1 MRGFLCLP
9 GGQGSK
15 GFAFNSLA
23 MKGPKP
29 MKLTH
34 LKLEEI
40 FPSKLNVRKK
50 GGGDI
55 SDLLPSIRSLG
66 VLQPLLVRP
75 DGEAY
80 EIIAGG
86 RRYRALLKLA
96 EEGIAEP
103 VPCAVMEEGDDAKA
117 IEASLAE
124 NIARLPMDEID
135 QYKAFAALVKK
146 GMDPAD
152 VAAQFGVTERLV
164 KQRLAIA
171 NLIGPILTAYRK
183 EDIDPGT
190 IRILTLAT
198 KAQQKAWWEL
208 FTDEEQ
214 YPPYGQALKD
224 WLFGGQHI
232 PVTAALFAEEEYPGA
247 IIADLFGEERYFAD
261 AASFWPLQNKAI
273 AEKRDAYL
281 AAGWKEVVILEPGER
296 FATWEHAKVARKK
309 GGKVFIAIARNG
321 AVTFHEGY
329 LTAKEARRL
338 EKAQAG
344 KSGEGDGDAAADTK
358 VSRPECTKAMVNY
371 IDLHKHAA
379 VRTGLLAHPKVA
391 LRLSVA
397 HIIAGSSLWSVH
409 PEPQKAH
416 SGDIGESL
424 AGSAA
429 EKQFSKERE
438 AIRTLLAIEEPG
450 ADEDHRI
457 VPPGLFK
464 HERELAD
471 ILAML
476 LPMDDG
482 TVLRILTFVMAETLE
497 AGTGLIEGLGLLL
510 KTDMADWWSPDDT
523 FFDLLRDK
531 PAINAMLREVA
542 DEATADA
549 HLSSTAKVQKK
560 IIADCLSG
568 EGRTK
573 VEDWQPRYMRFPGT
587 GYTGRFE
594 RYAVT
599 GSMEGRSDNDVDDTD
614 ADAANAEDAAA

>member
-1 MRGFLCLP
+1 
-9 GGQGSK
+9 
-15 GFAFNSLA
+15 
-23 MKGPKP
+23 

-34 LKLEEI
+34 LKLKEL

-50 GGGDI
+50 GGGDLC
-55 SDLLPSIRSLG
+55 DLLPSIRSLG

-86 RRYRALLKLA
+86 RRYRALRKLA

-103 VPCAVMEEGDDAKA
+103 VPCAVMEEGDDARA

-146 GMDPAD
+146 GMDAAD
-152 VAAQFGVTERLV
+152 VAAKFGVTERLV

-183 EDIDPGT
+183 QDIDPGT
-190 IRILTLAT
+190 VRVLTLAT

-214 YPPYGQALKD
+214 YLPYGQALKD

-232 PVTAALFAEEEYPGA
+232 PVSAALFAEGEYPGA

-273 AEKRDAYL
+273 AERRDAYL

-296 FATWEHAKVARKK
+296 FATWEHAKVARTK

-329 LTAKEARRL
+329 VSAKEARRL

-344 KSGEGDGDAAADTK
+344 KGGDGGDAADTK
-358 VSRPECTKAMVNY
+358 PARPECTKAMVNY

-391 LRLSVA
+391 LRLVVA
-397 HIIAGSSLWSVH
+397 HIIAGSSLWSVN
-409 PEPQKAH
+409 PEPQRAH
-416 SGDIGESL
+416 SEDIRDSL
-424 AGSAA
+424 AGSPAQQ
-429 EKQFSKERE
+429 QFAKERE

-450 ADEDHRI
+450 EDEDQRI

-464 HERELAD
+464 HQRELAD

-476 LPMDDG
+476 LLMDDD

-497 AGTGLIEGLGLLL
+497 AGTGLIEGLGQLL
-510 KTDMADWWSPDDT
+510 KTDMAEWWRPDET

-542 DEATADA
+542 GEATADA
-549 HLSSTAKVQKK
+549 HLSSTAKLQKK
-560 IIADCLSG
+560 IIAKCLSG
-568 EGRTK
+568 EDRTK
-573 VEDWQPRYMRFPGT
+573 VEHWQPRYMGFPGT

-594 RYAVT
+594 GYAVV
-599 GSMEGRSDNDVDDTD
+599 GPFEAGIDDDAEVTD
-614 ADAANAEDAAA
+614 ADEANAEDAA

>member
-1 MRGFLCLP
+1 
-9 GGQGSK
+9 
-15 GFAFNSLA
+15 
-23 MKGPKP
+23 

-34 LKLEEI
+34 LKLREL

-50 GGGDI
+50 GGSDLC
-55 SDLLPSIRSLG
+55 DLLPSIRSLG

-117 IEASLAE
+117 LEASLAE

-146 GMDPAD
+146 GMDAAE

-183 EDIDPGT
+183 QDIDPGT
-190 IRILTLAT
+190 VRVLTLAT

-232 PVTAALFAEEEYPGA
+232 AVSAALFAEDEYPGA

-273 AEKRDAYL
+273 AERRDAYL
-281 AAGWKEVVILEPGER
+281 AAGWKEVVIGEPGER
-296 FATWEHAKVARKK
+296 FATWEHAKVARTK

-329 LTAKEARRL
+329 LTSKEAHRL
-338 EKAQAG
+338 EKVRAG
-344 KSGEGDGDAAADTK
+344 KGGDGGGGDAAADTK
-358 VSRPECTKAMVNY
+358 VSRPECTKAIVNY
-371 IDLHKHAA
+371 IGLHKHAA

-391 LRLSVA
+391 LRLAVA

-409 PEPQKAH
+409 PEAQRAH
-416 SGDIGESL
+416 SEDIGDSL

-429 EKQFSKERE
+429 QQQFAKERE

-450 ADEDHRI
+450 EDEDQRI

-464 HERELAD
+464 HQRELAD

-476 LPMDDG
+476 LHMDDD

-510 KTDMADWWSPDDT
+510 KTDMADWWRPGET

-542 DEATADA
+542 GEATADA

-568 EGRTK
+568 EGRAK
-573 VEDWQPRYMRFPGT
+573 VENWLPRYMRFPGI

-594 RYAVT
+594 GYAVA
-599 GSMEGRSDNDVDDTD
+599 GPLAAGADDDVEDTD
-614 ADAANAEDAAA
+614 ADSEGAAA